1 MADLTEGPY
10 SRALAVPGL
19 LGAMV
24 SFQIGAS
31 IAKSLFPAFGAVGM
45 VGLRISLSTLVLAVV
60 WRALPR
66 QSGRRRPGAADLRV
80 IVPYGLAIGLMN
92 LLFYLSLVR
101 LPLGAAVAIEFTG
114 PLALALIGSRRRL
127 DLLWALLVVCGLAM
141 LLDPAT
147 ALHRLDPLGVA
158 FALGAGLFVA
168 LYIVFGQRVGQRI
181 GGNDA
186 TTFGMAVACLAVVP
200 FCLPAML
207 PAATRPWQLFEAG
220 LVAILS
226 GALPYSLEMAAMRRI
241 GARSFGILMSLD
253 PALAALAGLVLL
265 GERLPPLR
273 WLGILCVVLASAGTA
288 LTTEVGSRREP
299 ARRPETIDA

>member
-1 MADLTEGPY
+1 MTDPTEGSY
-10 SRALAVPGL
+10 GRALAVPKL

-24 SFQIGAS
+24 SFQVGAS
-31 IAKSLFPAFGAVGM
+31 IAKSLFPIFGAVGM
-45 VGLRISLSTLVLAVV
+45 VGLRISLSALLLAVV
-60 WRALPR
+60 WRPWRAWPSR
-66 QSGRRRPGAADLRV
+66 ADLRV

-127 DLLWALLVVCGLAM
+127 DLVWAMLVVCGLA
-141 LLDPAT
+141 LLLEPTT
-147 ALHRLDPLGVA
+147 ALHRLDPLGVT

-168 LYIVFGQRVGQRI
+168 LYILFGQRVGQRV
-181 GGNDA
+181 GGADA
-186 TTFGMAVACLAVVP
+186 TTLGMAVACLAVVP
-200 FCLPAML
+200 FCLPAMR
-207 PAATRPWQLFEAG
+207 PAITHPWQLLEAG

-241 GARSFGILMSLD
+241 GARSFGILLSLD

-265 GERLPPLR
+265 GERLAPLR
-273 WLGILCVVLASAGTA
+273 WLGILCVALASAGTA
-288 LTTEVGSRREP
+288 RAAEAGPGREP
-299 ARRPETIDA
+299 ARGAGTIGA